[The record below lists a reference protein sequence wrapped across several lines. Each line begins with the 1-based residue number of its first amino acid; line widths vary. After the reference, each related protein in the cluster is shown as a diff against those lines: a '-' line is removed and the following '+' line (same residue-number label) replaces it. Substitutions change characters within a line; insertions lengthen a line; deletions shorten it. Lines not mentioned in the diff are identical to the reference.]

1 MYISIFMQILIDII
15 LGMVFNTAYSKV
27 SQMLKEKLLSNTAPN
42 SQTTKLRYIK
52 SKLNEK
58 G

>member
-1 MYISIFMQILIDII
+1 MQILIDII
-15 LGMVFNTAYSKV
+15 LGMIFNTAYSKV

-52 SKLNEK
+52 SRLNEK

>member
-1 MYISIFMQILIDII
+1 MYISIFMQILIDLI
-15 LGMVFNTAYSKV
+15 LGMIFNTAYSKV

-42 SQTTKLRYIK
+42 SQTAKLRYIK
-52 SKLNEK
+52 SRLNEK